1 MEASW
6 VFVHHSDWI
15 HWFSYVHKQT
25 TKKYIYKCPYVNILQ
40 TRTRTLILSI
50 SLLSL
55 SVSSL
60 PVQETIQENQICP
73 RSYWQTLWEAWVL
86 NLTYRFSS
94 KNALLHLLTREYN
107 GHVGMEI
114 PATENLLRQNFLI
127 SRRQASRSQSIW
139 ETESLCAFYP
149 SPASRLDLALS
160 SQPEYLFQGT
170 GKGLRLHTKIYG
182 FAKKQKIVAVL
193 LVV

>member
-1 MEASW
+1 MKRVAARAAWHVPYQLPWMSHGLAFPFQFLFNFLWIHERAVCLFSYEQFGEQMEASW

-86 NLTYRFSS
+86 SLTYRFSS

-107 GHVGMEI
+107 GHVGMGI
-114 PATENLLRQNFLI
+114 PATENLLRQNLLI
-127 SRRQASRSQSIW
+127 SCRQASRSQSI
-139 ETESLCAFYP
+139 
-149 SPASRLDLALS
+149 
-160 SQPEYLFQGT
+160 
-170 GKGLRLHTKIYG
+170 
-182 FAKKQKIVAVL
+182 
-193 LVV
+193 